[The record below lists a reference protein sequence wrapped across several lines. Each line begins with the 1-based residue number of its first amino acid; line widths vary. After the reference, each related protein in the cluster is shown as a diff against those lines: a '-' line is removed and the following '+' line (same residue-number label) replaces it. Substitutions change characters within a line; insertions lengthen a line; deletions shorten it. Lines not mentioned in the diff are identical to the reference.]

1 MCETD
6 CFCSLRGGGTPPQPQ
21 KSCGSSGKPSK
32 KAFCGLLCGRSRRKQ
47 RKAFE
52 EGVLRPAVRKKQ
64 EEAAE
69 SLRRRR
75 SVRKGFH
82 LKYQENLNKG

>member
-32 KAFCGLLCGRSRRKQ
+32 KAVCGLLCERAGESSGKPSKKAVCGLLCGRSRRKQ
-47 RKAFE
+47 RKAFK
-52 EGVLRPAVRKKQ
+52 EGGLL
-64 EEAAE
+64 E
-69 SLRRRR
+69 
-75 SVRKGFH
+75 KGFI
-82 LKYQENLNKG
+82 

>member
-52 EGVLRPAVRKKQ
+52 EGDLL
-64 EEAAE
+64 E
-69 SLRRRR
+69 
-75 SVRKGFH
+75 KGFI
-82 LKYQENLNKG
+82 